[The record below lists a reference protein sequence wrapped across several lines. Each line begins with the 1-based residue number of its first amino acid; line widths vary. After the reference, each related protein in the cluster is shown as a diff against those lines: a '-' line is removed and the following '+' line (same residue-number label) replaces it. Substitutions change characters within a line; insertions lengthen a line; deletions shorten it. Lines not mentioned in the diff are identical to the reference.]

1 MTLLST
7 TTATPGSL
15 RFVSVQFA
23 VHSSSGQFLV
33 SVAIDGPPVMVDAA
47 QQGVSCEGDE
57 HDGDANSERVEWVGC
72 KSRDRGGSTTEHREF
87 FAGYG
92 SDHYGLGY
100 LILQT
105 SAQLRTDMLFATIL
119 ASALLGVIMFVVV
132 TWIGFK
138 VLARWTYALEQS

>member
-1 MTLLST
+1 MVMQVSLLAIQNAAEYRDLGV
-7 TTATPGSL
+7 ATSSAQFFRSL
-15 RFVSVQFA
+15 
-23 VHSSSGQFLV
+23 
-33 SVAIDGPPVMVDAA
+33 
-47 QQGVSCEGDE
+47 
-57 HDGDANSERVEWVGC
+57 
-72 KSRDRGGSTTEHREF
+72 GGSAGVAGLGALLASVVGSRTAAGLAVVGAIVGEF

-138 VLARWTYALEQS
+138 LLARWTYALEQS